1 VSLHDPNFSTDK
13 HLQTALRHAPDQDLA
28 PSERVRESVLIYAN
42 NAVKPAP
49 ENWLKRGLSAFTN
62 WRIKT
67 WQVAGMGAL
76 ASMLLVI
83 VMVREQMP
91 EEPVWAESDD
101 KSIAQAEVTQN
112 NVQGKA
118 EAPAAN
124 APEAYQAAPQV
135 EEPAAPMREKAKAKP
150 DITNRNLATEQA
162 PAKELAETTQI
173 AAAPELPKTA
183 EVADAAEAVQTPEAA
198 VVAAAPEPAPPAE
211 LETKKSLS
219 RARQA
224 TGSVMNEAPISQ
236 APMSQALNIDT
247 LLKQGGEATA
257 KQDIAAGNLRILKFE
272 TEACEKPNKLEAHDA
287 DTNYTVLVICDSEY
301 KTRGELLQ
309 SEVDAYNQTMRNWRQ
324 TH

>member
-1 VSLHDPNFSTDK
+1 VNLHDE
-13 HLQTALRHAPDQDLA
+13 HLKTALRNAPDQDLA
-28 PSERVRESVLIYAN
+28 PSERVRESVLNYAN

-62 WRIKT
+62 WRVKT

-76 ASMLLVI
+76 ASVLLVI
-83 VMVREQMP
+83 VMVREQAP

-101 KSIAQAEVTQN
+101 KSIAQAEVAQS
-112 NVQGKA
+112 KA
-118 EAPAAN
+118 EAPAAD
-124 APEAYQAAPQV
+124 APVAYQAAPQV
-135 EEPAAPMREKAKAKP
+135 EEPAAPMRAEAKAKP
-150 DITNRNLATEQA
+150 DITKRSLATEQA

-183 EVADAAEAVQTPEAA
+183 EVADAVEAVQAPEPA

-224 TGSVMNEAPISQ
+224 TAGAVNE

-257 KQDIAAGNLRILKFE
+257 KQDIAVGNLQILKFE
-272 TEACEKPNKLEAHDA
+272 TQACEKPSKLEAHDA
-287 DTNYTVLVICDSEY
+287 DTNYKVMAICDSEY
-301 KTRGELLQ
+301 KTQGELLQ
-309 SEVDAYNQTMRNWRQ
+309 REVDAYNQTMRNWRQ
-324 TH
+324 THQN